1 MRFDEFEAA
10 TNEDLRRE
18 AKRCFDLYGSSGV
31 GGLDKPQLVLEAQF
45 YMQELGRREDSK
57 IANRDFLMELIVIF
71 LIGLEL
77 LAAVGLA
84 VWGERQQTQEV
95 NQQLSAF
102 GKMLDELSKL
112 QESSAATAQTLSS
125 QQSIMQSM
133 NDRLAV
139 ELGRMSQITLDFSFS
154 GSKASIS
161 NQGNVD
167 LQFWGFKVADMPGK
181 INKRP
186 VLLKRSA
193 SIEVDE
199 IASDIHKAIKGDMV
213 QVYVRDDFNNE
224 FVAEEHMQ
232 VGQNIQGYGGRLEVV
247 QRKWSRK

>member
-1 MRFDEFEAA
+1 MTFDECEAA

-18 AKRCFDLYGSSGV
+18 AKRCFDLYGSGGV
-31 GGLDKPQLVLEAQF
+31 GSLDKPQLVLEAQF

-57 IANRDFLMELIVIF
+57 IAHRDFLMELIVIF

-84 VWGERQQTQEV
+84 VWGEREQTQEV

-102 GKMLDELSKL
+102 GKMQDVLSKL
-112 QESSAATAQTLSS
+112 QESSEATAQTLNS

-133 NDRLAV
+133 NGRLAV
-139 ELGRMSQITLDFSFS
+139 ELGRMSQISLNFSLS
-154 GSKASIS
+154 GTKASIS

-167 LQFWGFKVADMPGK
+167 LQFWGFKVADMTTRM
-181 INKRP
+181 NKRP
-186 VLLKRSA
+186 TLLKRSA
-193 SIEVDE
+193 SIEVDG
-199 IASDIHKAIKGDMV
+199 IASDIHKALKGDMV
-213 QVYVRDDFNNE
+213 QVYIRDDFNNE

-232 VGQNIQGYGGRLEVV
+232 VGPNIGGYGGRLEVV
-247 QRKWSRK
+247 QRKWSSK

>member
-1 MRFDEFEAA
+1 MTFDEFEIA

-18 AKRCFDLYGSSGV
+18 AKRCFDLYGSPSV

-57 IANRDFLMELIVIF
+57 IATRDFLMELIVIF
-71 LIGLEL
+71 LIALEL
-77 LAAVGLA
+77 LAAIGLA
-84 VWGERQQTQEV
+84 VWGERQQTREV
-95 NQQLSAF
+95 NQQLAAF
-102 GKMLDELSKL
+102 GKMQDVLSKL

-133 NDRLAV
+133 NDLLAV

-154 GSKASIS
+154 RTKGNIS

-167 LQFWGFKVADMPGK
+167 LQFWGFKVADMPPRM
-181 INKRP
+181 NKRP

-193 SIEVDE
+193 SIEVDG
-199 IASDIHKAIKGDMV
+199 IASDIHKSTKGDLIE
-213 QVYVRDDFNNE
+213 VYIRDDFNNE
-224 FVAEEHMQ
+224 FVAEVHTLN
-232 VGQNIQGYGGRLEVV
+232 GPNLQGFGSRLEVV
-247 QRKWSRK
+247 QRKWSSK